1 MCSSERF
8 RLALIKNS
16 SERSQ
21 QRLATRCLDQLI
33 AKIFRRLRNV
43 AGESSLLYHPS
54 TMKPLVILT
63 FLLCSSVAVAQL
75 PAPNTEGVS
84 AGHHILR
91 AKDVDVANKFWTTL
105 GGEPGA
111 LANIK
116 LMKIPGVLLYI
127 SAPRG
132 NTPSLGGNH
141 GTTVEFLTFKV
152 KDLKASLEKWKAA
165 GVEPLK
171 EYKETT
177 LLGPDD
183 VQVRITEDTRLAT
196 PIASDGLVM
205 NVANAAE
212 VSAWYAKWFGA
223 KIGRSGPDTIGEIPG
238 ARIVFHET
246 KDPIAPTKGHS
257 VGLLGFEVKNLQDF
271 VTRYQASGAKLDG
284 NVATSAAANLSVV
297 QLTDPWGTSIEVSQG
312 LNAVK

>member
-1 MCSSERF
+1 M
-8 RLALIKNS
+8 A
-16 SERSQ
+16 
-21 QRLATRCLDQLI
+21 
-33 AKIFRRLRNV
+33 
-43 AGESSLLYHPS
+43 
-54 TMKPLVILT
+54 M
-63 FLLCSSVAVAQL
+63 AQL
-75 PAPNTEGVS
+75 PTPNAEGVS

-91 AKDVDVANKFWTTL
+91 AKDVDVANKFWATL

-116 LMKIPGVLLYI
+116 LMKIPGVLLFI

-152 KDLKASLEKWKAA
+152 RDLKGALAKWRAA
-165 GVEPLK
+165 GIEPMK

-183 VQVRITEDTRLAT
+183 VQVRITEDSKLPV
-196 PIASDGLVM
+196 PIASDGLIM
-205 NVANAAE
+205 NVASAAE

-223 KIGRSGPDTIGEIPG
+223 KVSKSGGETIGEIPG

-246 KDPIAPTKGHS
+246 KDSIAPTKGHS
-257 VGLLGFEVKNLQDF
+257 LGLLGFEVKDLQDF
-271 VTRYQASGAKLDG
+271 VKRYQASGAKLDG

-312 LNAVK
+312 LNAVR

>member
-1 MCSSERF
+1 MKNALTAMLVL
-8 RLALIKNS
+8 LAALP
-16 SERSQ
+16 
-21 QRLATRCLDQLI
+21 
-33 AKIFRRLRNV
+33 
-43 AGESSLLYHPS
+43 LL
-54 TMKPLVILT
+54 
-63 FLLCSSVAVAQL
+63 AQL
-75 PAPNTEGVS
+75 PTPNADGVT

-91 AKDVDVANKFWTTL
+91 AKDIDAANQFWTTV
-105 GGEPGA
+105 GGEPSA
-111 LANIK
+111 LAQIK
-116 LMKIPGVLLYI
+116 LMKFPGVLLFI

-152 KDLKASLEKWKAA
+152 KDLKGSLAKWKAA
-165 GVEPLK
+165 GIEPMK

-183 VQVRITEDTRLAT
+183 VQVRIVEDSKLST
-196 PIASDGLVM
+196 PIEADGLLM
-205 NVANAAE
+205 NVANAGE

-223 KIGRSGPDTIGEIPG
+223 KVSRKGGDTIGEIPG

-246 KDPIAPTKGHS
+246 KEPIAPTRGHS
-257 VGLLGFEVKNLQDF
+257 IGLLGFEVKDLQDF
-271 VTRYQASGAKLDG
+271 VKRYQESGAKLDG
-284 NVATSAAANLSVV
+284 NVATSATAHLSVV